1 MSVSDEINNEINKA
15 TFAREQN
22 PNVERTICNRNK
34 NAFLGGVCL
43 GVSVYGGVCLGGL
56 SPQGEGVC
64 LGGCTPPPTHGQ
76 NS

>member
-43 GVSVYGGVCLGGL
+43 GVSVYGGCAPP
-56 SPQGEGVC
+56 SPVDRMTDACENINF
-64 LGGCTPPPTHGQ
+64 PPVR
-76 NS
+76 